1 LVVIC
6 VVHCSVFVGILH
18 TVACKVGCRV
28 WYAGFGFGNPEDE
41 T

>member
-1 LVVIC
+1 
-6 VVHCSVFVGILH
+6 LH